1 MATLM
6 IKNARLSFPSL
17 FQTAT
22 YKGDDLGR
30 YECTLLVEKETPMA
44 EEIQKVIK
52 EVGSEVHG
60 KNWSKAKLPIRDG
73 DTVDYQGYEN
83 MWALK
88 ASTKKRPLV
97 IDRDKTPLTEEDNVL
112 YAGCFV
118 NAKVSIYAYTNSYGS
133 FVAAQLE
140 AVQFAKDGESF
151 GGGGGASVDD
161 FDDISGDD
169 DGSASF

>member
-60 KNWSKAKLPIRDG
+60 KSNWSKASCLSAMAIR
-73 DTVDYQGYEN
+73 
-83 MWALK
+83 
-88 ASTKKRPLV
+88 STTMVTKTCGRSRPAP
-97 IDRDKTPLTEEDNVL
+97 K
-112 YAGCFV
+112 
-118 NAKVSIYAYTNSYGS
+118 
-133 FVAAQLE
+133 
-140 AVQFAKDGESF
+140 
-151 GGGGGASVDD
+151 
-161 FDDISGDD
+161 SGRL
-169 DGSASF
+169 